1 MNGYNPG
8 RMKLEPQQQA
18 VLDKGGAEAL
28 ALRTLIAYGEAFG
41 AKRLVPVFSAHL
53 AGSFGILA
61 FSTYLKILVRLVAE
75 GARVK
80 VKTTL
85 NPRPG
90 YEQNL
95 INRVAFRNQKRL
107 EKNLD
112 ALGVTPNFSCVCYEE
127 ANVPGPGDRL
137 GWAESSAVQY
147 ANSVLGARTNRNSL
161 VIDLC
166 SAVTGLT
173 PEFGYLLDENRR
185 GRLLVKLAI
194 EQMDPSALGFVIGK
208 KAVGRVPVLEHFEF
222 SKVDLKNL
230 GGSMASSGAVALFH
244 VEGVTPEAPDLKSV
258 FDGEPEETIT
268 ITQKDLDGL
277 RFEDPQEADMV
288 VFGCPQMT
296 FDEALELAPHFA
308 GKRVKKPT
316 WFCMVPAQR
325 EKFEATRKH
334 EAVRAAGVEI
344 NCWCPLAALSVRLGR
359 KTVLTN
365 SGKLYYYLDGAEY
378 GNRQDCLLACGVAP

>member
-1 MNGYNPG
+1 
-8 RMKLEPQQQA
+8 MKLGPEQQA
-18 VLDKGGAEAL
+18 ALNRGGAESL
-28 ALRTLIAYGEAFG
+28 ALKTLVAYGEAFG
-41 AKRLVPVFSAHL
+41 ARRLVPVHSAHL

-61 FSTYLKILVRLVAE
+61 FSTYLKILDQLVAE

-95 INRVAFRNQKRL
+95 INRITFKNQKKL
-107 EKNLD
+107 ERNLE
-112 ALGVTPNFSCVCYEE
+112 AIGVTPNFSCVCYEG

-194 EQMDPSALGFVIGK
+194 DHMDPSALGFIIGK
-208 KAVGRVPVLEHFEF
+208 KAVGRVPVLEHHDF

-244 VEGVTPEAPDLKSV
+244 VEGVTPEAPDMQAV
-258 FDGEPEETIT
+258 FDGEPGETIT

-277 RFEDPQEADMV
+277 RFEDPHEADMV

-296 FDEALELAPHFA
+296 LDEALELAPHFA
-308 GKRVKKPT
+308 GRRVKKPT
-316 WFCMVPAQR
+316 WFCMVPAAR
-325 EKFEATRKH
+325 EKFKDTREH
-334 EAVRAAGVEI
+334 DAVRSAGVEI

-365 SGKLYYYLDGAEY
+365 SGKLYYYLAGTEY
-378 GNRQDCLLACGVAP
+378 GNRQDCLRACGVMP

>member
-1 MNGYNPG
+1 ME
-8 RMKLEPQQQA
+8 LEPEQQA
-18 VLDKGGAEAL
+18 MLEEGGAEAL
-28 ALRTLIAYGEAFG
+28 ALKTLVAYGEAFG
-41 AKRLVPVFSAHL
+41 AKRLVPVHSAHL

-61 FSTYLKILVRLVAE
+61 FSTYLKILDQLVAE

-95 INRVAFRNQKRL
+95 INRITFKNQKKL
-107 EKNLD
+107 ERNLD
-112 ALGVTPNFSCVCYEE
+112 AIGVTPNFSCVCYEG

-173 PEFGYLLDENRR
+173 PEFGYLLDKNRR
-185 GRLLVKLAI
+185 GRMLIKLAI
-194 EQMDPSALGFVIGK
+194 DRMDPSALGFIIGK
-208 KAVGRVPVLEHFEF
+208 KAVGRVPVLEHHDF

-244 VEGVTPEAPDLKSV
+244 VEGVTPEAPDMRAV

-268 ITQKDLDGL
+268 ITQKDLDAL
-277 RFEDPQEADMV
+277 RFAKPESANMV

-296 FDEALELAPHFA
+296 VDEALELAPRFE
-308 GKRVKKPT
+308 GKRVRRPT
-316 WFCMVPAQR
+316 WFCMVPAAR
-325 EKFEATRKH
+325 EKFAATKEH
-334 EAVRAAGVEI
+334 DAVLAAGVEI
-344 NCWCPLAALSVRLGR
+344 NCYCPLAALSVRLGR

-365 SGKLYYYLDGAEY
+365 SGKLYYYLAGTEY
-378 GNRQDCLLACGVAP
+378 GNREDCLRACGVMS

>member
-1 MNGYNPG
+1 
-8 RMKLEPQQQA
+8 MKLEPEQQSM
-18 VLDKGGAEAL
+18 LEKGGAEAL
-28 ALRTLIAYGEAFG
+28 TLKTLVAYGDAFG
-41 AKRLVPVFSAHL
+41 AKRLVPVHSAHL

-61 FSTYLKILVRLVAE
+61 FSTYLKILDQLVAE

-95 INRVAFRNQKRL
+95 INRITFKNQKRL
-107 EKNLD
+107 EKNLE
-112 ALGVTPNFSCVCYEE
+112 AVGVTPNFSCVCYEG

-194 EQMDPSALGFVIGK
+194 DHMDPSALGFIIGK
-208 KAVGRVPVLEHFEF
+208 RAVGWVPVLEHHDF

-244 VEGVTPEAPDLKSV
+244 VEGVTPEAPDMQAV

-268 ITQKDLDGL
+268 ITQKDLDEL
-277 RFEDPQEADMV
+277 RFERPLEANMV

-296 FDEALELAPHFA
+296 LDEALELAPHFE
-308 GKRVKKPT
+308 GKRVRRPT
-316 WFCMVPAQR
+316 WFCMVPAAR
-325 EKFEATRKH
+325 EKFEATPQH
-334 EAVRAAGVEI
+334 DAVRAAGVEI

-365 SGKLYYYLDGAEY
+365 SGKLYYYLAGAEY
-378 GNRQDCLLACGVAP
+378 GNREDCLRASGVMA

>member
-1 MNGYNPG
+1 
-8 RMKLEPQQQA
+8 MKLGPEQQA
-18 VLDKGGAEAL
+18 ALNRGGAESL
-28 ALRTLIAYGEAFG
+28 ALKTLVAYGEAFG
-41 AKRLVPVFSAHL
+41 ARRLVPVHSAHL

-61 FSTYLKILVRLVAE
+61 FSTYLKILDQLVAE

-95 INRVAFRNQKRL
+95 INRITFKNQKKL
-107 EKNLD
+107 ERNLE
-112 ALGVTPNFSCVCYEE
+112 AIGVTPNFSCVCYEG

-194 EQMDPSALGFVIGK
+194 DHMDPSALGFIIGK
-208 KAVGRVPVLEHFEF
+208 KAVGRVPVLEHHDF
-222 SKVDLKNL
+222 SKVGLKNL

-244 VEGVTPEAPDLKSV
+244 VEGVTPEAPDMQAV
-258 FDGEPEETIT
+258 FDGEPGETIT

-277 RFEDPQEADMV
+277 RFEDPHEADMV

-296 FDEALELAPHFA
+296 LDEALELAPHFA
-308 GKRVKKPT
+308 GRRVKKPT
-316 WFCMVPAQR
+316 WFCMVPAAR
-325 EKFEATRKH
+325 EKFKDTREH
-334 EAVRAAGVEI
+334 DAVRSAGVEI

-365 SGKLYYYLDGAEY
+365 SGKLYYYLAGTEY
-378 GNRQDCLLACGVAP
+378 GNRQDCLRACGVMP

>member
-1 MNGYNPG
+1 M
-8 RMKLEPQQQA
+8 LE
-18 VLDKGGAEAL
+18 KGGAEAL
-28 ALRTLIAYGEAFG
+28 ALKTLVAYGEAFG
-41 AKRLVPVFSAHL
+41 AMRLVPVHSAHL

-61 FSTYLKILVRLVAE
+61 FSTYLKILDQLVAE
-75 GARVK
+75 GSRVK

-95 INRVAFRNQKRL
+95 INRITFKNQKRL
-107 EKNLD
+107 EKNLS
-112 ALGVTPNFSCVCYEE
+112 ALGVTPNFSCVCYEG

-185 GRLLVKLAI
+185 GRLLVKLAVDR
-194 EQMDPSALGFVIGK
+194 MDPSALGFIIGK
-208 KAVGRVPVLEHFEF
+208 RAVGRVPVLEHCDF

-244 VEGVTPEAPDLKSV
+244 VEGVTPEAPDMKTV

-268 ITQKDLDGL
+268 ITQKDLDDL
-277 RFEDPQEADMV
+277 RFDKPESADMV

-296 FDEALELAPHFA
+296 LDEALELAPHFE
-308 GKRVKKPT
+308 GRRVQKPT
-316 WFCMVPAQR
+316 WFCMVPAAR
-325 EKFEATRKH
+325 EKFKGSKEH
-334 EAVRAAGVEI
+334 DAVRAAGVEI

-365 SGKLYYYLDGAEY
+365 SGKLYYYLHGTEY
-378 GNRQDCLLACGVAP
+378 GNRQDCLRACGVTP

>member
-1 MNGYNPG
+1 
-8 RMKLEPQQQA
+8 MKLEPEQQDA
-18 VLDKGGAEAL
+18 LGKGGAEAL
-28 ALRTLIAYGEAFG
+28 AMKTLVAYGEAFG
-41 AKRLVPVFSAHL
+41 ARRLVPVHSAHL

-61 FSTYLKILVRLVAE
+61 FSTYLIILDQMVSE
-75 GARVK
+75 GVRVK

-95 INRVAFRNQKRL
+95 INRITFKNQKRL

-112 ALGVTPNFSCVCYEE
+112 AVGVTPNFSCVCYEG
-127 ANVPGPGDRL
+127 ANVPRAGDRL

-194 EQMDPSALGFVIGK
+194 EQMDASALGFIIGK
-208 KAVGRVPVLEHFEF
+208 RAVGRVPVLEHHDF
-222 SKVDLKNL
+222 SEVDLKNL
-230 GGSMASSGAVALFH
+230 GGSMAASGAVALFH
-244 VEGVTPEAPDLKSV
+244 VEGLTPEAPDMRTV

-268 ITQKDLDGL
+268 ITQKDLDAL
-277 RFEDPQEADMV
+277 RFAKPREADMV

-296 FDEALELAPHFA
+296 LDEALELSPHFG
-308 GKRVKKPT
+308 GKRVRRPT
-316 WFCMVPAQR
+316 WFCMVPAAR
-325 EKFEATRKH
+325 EKFAATR
-334 EAVRAAGVEI
+334 EYDAVRAAGVEI

-365 SGKLYYYLDGAEY
+365 SGKLYYYLAGTEY
-378 GNRQDCLLACGVAP
+378 GNREDCLRACGVMS

>member
-1 MNGYNPG
+1 
-8 RMKLEPQQQA
+8 MKLEPEQQA
-18 VLDKGGAEAL
+18 ALEKDGAEAL
-28 ALRTLIAYGEAFG
+28 ALKTLVVYGEAFG
-41 AKRLVPVFSAHL
+41 ARRLVPVHSAHL

-61 FSTYLKILVRLVAE
+61 FSTYLKILEQMVSE
-75 GARVK
+75 GVRVK

-95 INRVAFRNQKRL
+95 INRITFKNQKRL

-112 ALGVTPNFSCVCYEE
+112 AVGVTPNYSCVCYEG

-185 GRLLVKLAI
+185 GRLLVKLAVDR
-194 EQMDPSALGFVIGK
+194 MDPSALGFIIGK
-208 KAVGRVPVLEHFEF
+208 KAVGRVPVLEHHDF

-244 VEGVTPEAPDLKSV
+244 VEGLTPEAPDMRTV

-268 ITQKDLDGL
+268 ITQKDLDDL
-277 RFEDPQEADMV
+277 RFDKPESADMV

-296 FDEALELAPHFA
+296 LDEALELAPHFE
-308 GKRVKKPT
+308 GRRVKKPT
-316 WFCMVPAQR
+316 WFCMVPAAR
-325 EKFEATRKH
+325 DKFAATQEH
-334 EAVRAAGVEI
+334 DAVRAAGVEI

-365 SGKLYYYLDGAEY
+365 SGKLYYYLTGTEY
-378 GNRQDCLLACGVAP
+378 GNREDCLRACGVSS

>member
-1 MNGYNPG
+1 MVATYSDDGSKTPVAIKPLEAGEQNIVLLNTNPKRGVAFLGLVDDMGDQLDTLFRYVPLARTKDAYDYLLKGY
-8 RMKLEPQQQA
+8 
-18 VLDKGGAEAL
+18 
-28 ALRTLIAYGEAFG
+28 
-41 AKRLVPVFSAHL
+41 
-53 AGSFGILA
+53 LA
-61 FSTYLKILVRLVAE
+61 FRLIHPNLVSMVRHA
-75 GARVK
+75 
-80 VKTTL
+80 
-85 NPRPG
+85 
-90 YEQNL
+90 
-95 INRVAFRNQKRL
+95 
-107 EKNLD
+107 
-112 ALGVTPNFSCVCYEE
+112 
-127 ANVPGPGDRL
+127 
-137 GWAESSAVQY
+137 
-147 ANSVLGARTNRNSL
+147 
-161 VIDLC
+161 
-166 SAVTGLT
+166 
-173 PEFGYLLDENRR
+173 
-185 GRLLVKLAI
+185 KLAI

-325 EKFEATRKH
+325 EKFEATREH